1 MAGYNADPLQFIRMI
16 HDNLADRYKSGFPV
30 LKEIIQNA
38 DEAGKQSN
46 C

>member
-16 HDNLADRYKSGFPV
+16 RDNLADRYKSGFPV

>member
-1 MAGYNADPLQFIRMI
+1 MAGFKNDPLQYIRLI
-16 HDNLADRYKSGFPV
+16 RDNLADRYKSGFPV